1 MINDCLIMAGGSG
14 LRLWPASSS
23 RKPKQF
29 LSAEKGGKES
39 FFSLS
44 LERALRAVSE
54 NDGRVIV
61 ITGKDQM
68 PFVITACS
76 PLSTAERKRLV
87 LIPEPEAKNTAPAIA
102 CAIVYAGKT
111 GGWNRTMLVLTSD
124 HIIKPLEIFLKDL
137 NYAARYAERNKLVTF
152 GIFPSGPETGYGY
165 IETAERLSAEK
176 LAGDVYAVAAFR
188 EKPNR
193 ETAEKFL
200 ESKKYFWN
208 SGMFA
213 FRCDFLADEY
223 RRLAAD
229 VFRPFEKLKAPD
241 KNSYAKTKGLCVLD
255 AWAGLKKAYNH
266 AKKISFDYAIA
277 EKCTQTVM
285 IRAGFDWIDVGS
297 WDDYAGLLSDNS
309 PAGSN
314 TGVDVYAAGTNGC
327 FVDSD
332 IPVALAG
339 VEDLIVVIRSGKDGS
354 PPAALVTKQGKTQL
368 VRDIVEKIKQSG
380 KTDIL

>member
-14 LRLWPASSS
+14 TRLWPASSS
-23 RKPKQF
+23 GKPKQF
-29 LSAEKGGKES
+29 LPAAIGGTES

-44 LERALRAVSE
+44 LERALRVVSE

-61 ITGKDQM
+61 ITGKPHL

-76 PLSTAERKRLV
+76 SLDTAKKKRLV
-87 LIPEPEAKNTAPAIA
+87 LIPEPEAKSTAPAIA
-102 CAIVYAGKT
+102 CAASYIGKT

-124 HIIKPLEIFLKDL
+124 HIIKPLDVFLKDL
-137 NYAARYAERNKLVTF
+137 NFAAQYAEQNKLVTF
-152 GIFPSGPETGYGY
+152 GISPSGPETGYGY

-193 ETAEKFL
+193 ETAEHFL
-200 ESKKYFWN
+200 SSNKHFWN

-213 FRCDFLADEY
+213 FRCDFLAEEY
-223 RRLAAD
+223 RRLAAELI
-229 VFRPFEKLKAPD
+229 RPFESLEVPNKK
-241 KNSYAKTKGLCVLD
+241 SYTETDGLCVLD
-255 AWAGLKKAYNH
+255 AWAGLDIAYNQ
-266 AKKISFDYAIA
+266 AERISFDYAIA

-285 IRAGFDWIDVGS
+285 IRAAFNWIDVGS

-309 PAGSN
+309 PANSN
-314 TGVDVYAAGTNGC
+314 TGADVYTAGTEGC

-354 PPAALVTKQGKTQL
+354 PPAALVTKKGKTQL
-368 VRDIVEKIKQSG
+368 VRDIVEKIKQSD
-380 KTDIL
+380 KTNIL